1 MKEGI
6 LEIKNKVAVITGG
19 ARGIG
24 KQFAYDLSKKGA
36 VVVICDVNYDNLLEV
51 KDEFAKENLIVDIYK
66 ADVTN
71 ESSVENFYNEV
82 ALKYGGIDIS
92 VNNAG
97 ITKDNLLIKKKGEEV
112 VKFPFKDWQNVIN
125 VNLTGVFLC
134 TREAAFQM
142 VKFNK
147 KGVIISMSSIS
158 RHGNMG
164 QTNYTATK
172 AGVTAMTVTWAKEL
186 SKYGIR
192 VAAIAPGYVE
202 TEMTRAIAE
211 SVKNKIADMIPLKR
225 FGTKEEISSTLQF
238 IIENDYI
245 TGRTIEVDGGLRI

>member
-1 MKEGI
+1 M
-6 LEIKNKVAVITGG
+6 EIINKVVVITGG

-36 VVVICDVNYDNLLEV
+36 KVSICDVNIEELKNI
-51 KDEFAKENLIVDIYK
+51 KDDFQKENLNIDTYQV
-66 ADVTN
+66 DVTDEKSVVN
-71 ESSVENFYNEV
+71 FFESVAGKYN
-82 ALKYGGIDIS
+82 GIDVS

-97 ITKDNLLIKKKGEEV
+97 ITKDSLLIKKRENEIL
-112 VKFPFKDWQNVIN
+112 KFSFEDWQKVIN

-134 TREAAFQM
+134 AREAAYQM

-147 KGVIISMSSIS
+147 QGIIVSMSSIS
-158 RHGNMG
+158 RYGNMG

-172 AGVTAMTVTWAKEL
+172 AGVSAMTVTWAKEL

-192 VAAIAPGYVE
+192 VVAIAPGYIE
-202 TEMTRAIAE
+202 TEMTGMI
-211 SVKNKIADMIPLKR
+211 SDNIKNKISNMIPLKR
-225 FGTKEEISSTLQF
+225 FGKKEEVSKTLQF